1 MRKVKSSNSSM
12 LNVLESKQ
20 EIIRN
25 WGLILF
31 LRVSSN
37 LAISHLDVYLHMRST
52 NYFLISPGT
61 FIFSAIEGFW
71 ANWSKYSRRMD
82 WSRSIPQSSH
92 EQTGRWWINRPSLSK
107 TNQIQINGYYL
118 HKWKKSSKGKDDLSR
133 CSEEFVMSV
142 LVHLVSL
149 SMQATL
155 DIHWEHT
162 TFSQKN

>member
-92 EQTGRWWINRPSLSK
+92 EQTGRWWINRPSINTFACPGLLSILFECLIFL
-107 TNQIQINGYYL
+107 TNGKVKGCVICFSRLPLI
-118 HKWKKSSKGKDDLSR
+118 SK
-133 CSEEFVMSV
+133 V
-142 LVHLVSL
+142 LVLNCL
-149 SMQATL
+149 CKLLQ
-155 DIHWEHT
+155 I
-162 TFSQKN
+162 